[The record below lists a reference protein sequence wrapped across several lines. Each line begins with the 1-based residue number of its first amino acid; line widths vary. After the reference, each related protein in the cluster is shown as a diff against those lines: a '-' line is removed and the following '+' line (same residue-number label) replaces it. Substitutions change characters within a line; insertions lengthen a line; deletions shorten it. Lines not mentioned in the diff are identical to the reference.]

1 MKKLILFLFFVSYTV
16 FGQDPFDRTRRGI
29 KSDTSTINNS
39 YSCSS
44 SHRIFSENTAFQLL
58 KLIGVIEFKN
68 EKNVMFLDQEKKIMM
83 LRVND
88 IFTQEKLRIEEISLS
103 KVKIFDCIQ
112 SKIMYLDV

>member
-1 MKKLILFLFFVSYTV
+1 
-16 FGQDPFDRTRRGI
+16 
-29 KSDTSTINNS
+29 
-39 YSCSS
+39 
-44 SHRIFSENTAFQLL
+44 
-58 KLIGVIEFKN
+58 
-68 EKNVMFLDQEKKIMM
+68 MFLDQEKKIMM